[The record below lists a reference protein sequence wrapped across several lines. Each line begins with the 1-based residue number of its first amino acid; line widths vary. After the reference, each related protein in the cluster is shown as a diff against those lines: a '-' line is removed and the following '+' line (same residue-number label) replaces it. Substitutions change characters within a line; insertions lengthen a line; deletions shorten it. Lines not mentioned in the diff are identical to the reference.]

1 MVFAIPFHA
10 RAAFG
15 GSVERPAG
23 TALLRGLFVLFV
35 LFVVAFGRRVSPP
48 GSTIPRSELKRW
60 QPAR

>member
-35 LFVVAFGRRVSPP
+35 VAFGRRVSPP